1 MAIRRPTRP
10 ARRHRGARRVAL
22 GLAALLALAPLTGCS
37 PDQVTVRGHGYG
49 HGRGMSQWGAL
60 GYAVDHG
67 WTGTQILDH
76 FYGGTWTV
84 SVPASQQK
92 VYLAATKGRDLVVTQ
107 TDAALRVDGYA
118 TDVAAVKI
126 SRIGNGRFRVW
137 RGSGCGGPWTLVG
150 DRSAASVTVRPSL
163 PQGDD
168 VDRFMQ
174 LCTATGTTY
183 YRGIV
188 RAVDALGTIV
198 TVNEVHIESMLRSVV
213 AKEVSPSWADAG
225 GGRGA
230 AAVRAQAIAARSY
243 ALSGDTRWGS
253 WATTCDTSTC
263 QMYVGYGTRAS
274 GSSTIARFEDNRTT
288 RAVTATA
295 GQVRAFSGGRIAR
308 TEFSASSGG
317 WTAGGDYPAVV
328 DEGDDYAGNANHSW
342 SVTLT
347 RAAIESAF
355 DRRQGKD
362 MGTFNGFDSYKRNGK
377 GDLGG
382 RVTSVRARFSK
393 GDVTLTGDQMRTL
406 FGLKSNWFAA

>member
-1 MAIRRPTRP
+1 MAPRPSRPSTRLVRR
-10 ARRHRGARRVAL
+10 AVL
-22 GLAALLALAPLTGCS
+22 GLGAVLALVPLAGCS
-37 PDQVTVRGHGYG
+37 PDQVTLRGHGYG

-67 WTGTQILDH
+67 WSGTQILDH
-76 FYGGTWTV
+76 YYGGTGTRV
-84 SVPASQQK
+84 VPASQQK
-92 VYLAATKGRDLVVTQ
+92 VYLTATKGKDLLVTQ

-118 TDVAAVKI
+118 NDVAAVKI
-126 SRIGNGRFRVW
+126 SRIGAGTFRVW

-150 DRSAASVTVRPSL
+150 DRRASAVTVRSSL

-168 VDRFMQ
+168 VDRMMQ
-174 LCTATGTTY
+174 LCTASGTAY

-198 TVNEVHIESMLRSVV
+198 TVNEVHIESMLRSIVP
-213 AKEVSPSWADAG
+213 KEVSPSWADAG
-225 GGRGA
+225 GGKGA
-230 AAVRAQAIAARSY
+230 AAVRVQAIAARSY

-253 WATTCDTSTC
+253 WATTCDSTTC
-263 QMYVGYGTRAS
+263 QVYAGYGTRAS
-274 GSSTIARFEDNRTT
+274 GSSTILRNEDNRTT

-295 GQVRAFSGGRIAR
+295 GQVRAFPGGRIAR

-317 WTAGGDYPAVV
+317 WTAAGEFPAVV
-328 DEGDDYAGNANHSW
+328 DDGDDYAGNASHSW

-347 RAAIESAF
+347 RAAIEQAF

-362 MGTFNGFDSYKRNGK
+362 MGTFNGFDGWNRTGK

-382 RVTSVRARFSK
+382 RVNSVRARFSK
-393 GDVTLTGDQMRTL
+393 GDVTLTGEQMRTL
-406 FGLKSNWFAA
+406 FALKSNWFAA